1 MPVRSDI
8 AGGRSDAESIA
19 SSLSVPDA
27 FRSVFDRHFDAVH
40 RYLARRVGRA
50 RADDLASQTFV
61 VAFERRASFRS
72 DAFDARPWLLG
83 IATHLLMNDRR
94 SEKRSLNL
102 VARLTARAEPALS
115 FTGYELRELDDDVAT
130 ALAGLDSDMRD
141 VLLLVAWGELSYEE
155 VAEALGI
162 PVGTVRSR
170 LSRARAHVRAHLGG
184 ATAVDPASPDAQPQ
198 SEEIT

>member
-1 MPVRSDI
+1 MPVRGDI
-8 AGGRSDAESIA
+8 AGRRSDAEYIV
-19 SSLSVPDA
+19 SSLTMPDA

-61 VAFERRASFRS
+61 VAFERRASFRP
-72 DAFDARPWLLG
+72 DVADARPWLLG

-94 SEKRSLNL
+94 SEKRSLETVMR
-102 VARLTARAEPALS
+102 VATRREPS
-115 FTGYELRELDDDVAT
+115 YTDQEPRELDAEVAM

-155 VAEALGI
+155 VAGALGI

-170 LSRARAHVRAHLGG
+170 LSRARAHIRAQLQSQEVR
-184 ATAVDPASPDAQPQ
+184 
-198 SEEIT
+198 

>member
-1 MPVRSDI
+1 MPVRGDI
-8 AGGRSDAESIA
+8 VGGRSDAEDIV
-19 SSLSVPDA
+19 SSLTLPDA

-61 VAFERRASFRS
+61 VAFERRASFRP
-72 DAFDARPWLLG
+72 DAGDARPWLLG

-94 SEKRSLNL
+94 SEKRSLDA
-102 VARLTARAEPALS
+102 VGRLSARAEPALS
-115 FTGYELRELDDDVAT
+115 FTDHAPPELDPEVAG
-130 ALAGLDSDMRD
+130 ALAGLDGDMRD

-155 VAEALGI
+155 VAEALAI

-170 LSRARAHVRAHLGG
+170 LSRARAHVRARLGG
-184 ATAVDPASPDAQPQ
+184 ATANAGPAEPR
-198 SEEIT
+198 SEEVR